1 MVNRIKLFAN
11 SLITRVVVGGEEGQ
25 AMVEYG
31 IILGLISVVA
41 IALLA
46 TIGGD
51 IAKGFEKIVEELTKA
66 KL

>member
-1 MVNRIKLFAN
+1 MLNQIKLFAN

-41 IALLA
+41 IAAIAL
-46 TIGGD
+46 IG
-51 IAKGFEKIVEELTKA
+51 EKIGLDFKEIATK
-66 KL
+66 L